1 MVNIAIQ
8 VCLYSYGFNRK
19 VENQKKM
26 NSVEISSGAIY
37 ILQIITIIMG
47 WEMKFLKINLKK
59 IMQIY
64 FIFWLMPILVIIVNL
79 ILGIDEV
86 ARNNIMVDINFQKI
100 ILRNLTVMLSLIVLG
115 IVHNKAPYILYLYNS
130 LQFSIILSI
139 SLESIG
145 FIQTIV
151 RVIPHGLIE
160 IFALSLATLIGT
172 RLKEDMKNMD
182 YYRSVFLGIVIL
194 FIAALIETFI
204 TPVLVNLL

>member
-1 MVNIAIQ
+1 
-8 VCLYSYGFNRK
+8 
-19 VENQKKM
+19 
-26 NSVEISSGAIY
+26 
-37 ILQIITIIMG
+37 
-47 WEMKFLKINLKK
+47 MKFLKINLKK

>member
-1 MVNIAIQ
+1 
-8 VCLYSYGFNRK
+8 
-19 VENQKKM
+19 
-26 NSVEISSGAIY
+26 
-37 ILQIITIIMG
+37 
-47 WEMKFLKINLKK
+47 MKFLKINLKK

-160 IFALSLATLIGT
+160 IFTLSLATLIGT

-204 TPVLVNLL
+204 TPFLVNLL